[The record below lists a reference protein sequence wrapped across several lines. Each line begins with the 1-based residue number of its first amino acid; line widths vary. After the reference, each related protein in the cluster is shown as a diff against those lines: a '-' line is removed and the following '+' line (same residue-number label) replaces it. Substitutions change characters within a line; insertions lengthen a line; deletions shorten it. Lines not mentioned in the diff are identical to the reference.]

1 MSENL
6 ESELFQA
13 LVLQLGQ
20 AGWMALG
27 KIGGP
32 PDGRIERRLEVA
44 RLTIDTLAALEAR
57 TRGNLTP
64 GEQAL
69 LDRTLRELRLNYVD
83 EVKKGEAPAP
93 PPTSEPPAPGS
104 PTTP

>member
-1 MSENL
+1 MNENL

-13 LVLQLGQ
+13 LILQLGQ

-44 RLTIDTLAALEAR
+44 RLTIDTLAALETR
-57 TRGNLTP
+57 TRGNLAP
-64 GEQAL
+64 AEQAL

-83 EVKKGEAPAP
+83 EVKKGESPAPSTSGPPAPAP
-93 PPTSEPPAPGS
+93 PA
-104 PTTP
+104 TP